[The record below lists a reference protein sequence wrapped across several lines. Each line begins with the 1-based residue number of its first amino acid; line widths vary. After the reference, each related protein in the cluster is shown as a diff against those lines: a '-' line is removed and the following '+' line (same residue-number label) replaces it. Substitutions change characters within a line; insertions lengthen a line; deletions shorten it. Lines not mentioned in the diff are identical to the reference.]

1 LGQQATKEKQEV
13 KARKD
18 LVVFKAPLVPLVDQV
33 FLVLKASK
41 VNQGTL
47 Y

>member
-1 LGQQATKEKQEV
+1 VSKEKQEAKV
-13 KARKD
+13 RKD
-18 LVVFKAPLVPLVDQV
+18 LAVFKAPVVPPVDQV